1 VFLAVFRA
9 IDFYDIED
17 EMVVKITAIGH
28 KVHSDLFVR
37 GKKVEL

>member
-1 VFLAVFRA
+1 
-9 IDFYDIED
+9 
-17 EMVVKITAIGH
+17 MVVKITAIGH

>member
-1 VFLAVFRA
+1 MAAAVKCDRRIRRLA
-9 IDFYDIED
+9 
-17 EMVVKITAIGH
+17 ITAIGH